1 MANSYK
7 DPYWSNLSAAAEKKL
22 NLPSGLLQNIVMH
35 GEKSNADQ
43 VSSAGAKTVYQIT
56 PTTRN
61 LVLKKYGVDAYSGD
75 QDAAM
80 AAGLLLQESLQRN
93 KGNIEAAVGE
103 YHGGTSR
110 KNWGPINQA
119 YRSRVMDAQGL
130 GTMNDLHQLVKG
142 YSKIT
147 PVAYN
152 GGSIKSNFASDIPA
166 ELRKF
171 SPSSN
176 QGNQQEDNLGSL
188 SDLDQLVKEA
198 KKTKDL
204 GTQPTI
210 TLQADSRGNFKP
222 FDWKAQQQQGV
233 KEEAKSAG
241 GTNPLESF
249 FMQGSKLGSGIL
261 QGFSY
266 ASDKIGE
273 GVNKVLG
280 TNLDTNSYNRVTKE
294 RKEAQ
299 DFYNERRKQAGQG
312 FDGWGLVGEIAS
324 TAPLIGGT
332 GGASLLSVLGRGGLQ
347 GAGIGA
353 TTFANDSNER
363 VSNIAGGAVGGA
375 AGGVI
380 AKKVGDVVRR
390 GVNAAQG
397 RLRPEV
403 ADIEKLAKDFNVR
416 TSAGDV
422 SGNPHIQRT
431 ETVLDRIPFIGTGK
445 FREGQQQEVAAAA
458 ESITEG
464 LRKKMTEVDYKSL
477 NKIQSAALSG
487 DKNAI
492 RIMDVVNKAGD
503 DSGKILQAA
512 AEIKNWRGQQLAS
525 QMYDRVAQLA
535 GNSKVE
541 ATKTMQAIDDTIA
554 SDSKT
559 IPNKELINEISNIKS
574 NWGDANNPQSFQ
586 ELRAARSRLGEL
598 VDEWGRQGKSTSA
611 LTKIRSAIDEDLAT
625 FARQSNKPKL
635 QLEYKRADSFYKELQ
650 TSKDKALANSMR
662 SQTPDEIY
670 NQFVKV
676 GKGDRAA
683 NFYKNLDPKGQA
695 ALRYEMANRALSK
708 ATNEN
713 KDIFSPAK
721 FALEFE
727 RLSEPYKSIF
737 NGADKAQMDGFVK
750 LMRHVEQAGQYS
762 SNPTNGSML
771 LLPTSGVA
779 AASSFV
785 ANPLSTTAGLT
796 FIYGMSKLFTT
807 EAGKK
812 ILLAARDLP
821 PNSPKMAN
829 LLKMAEK
836 LGTTTGANTANQ

>member
-1 MANSYK
+1 MALLILVFGVVQGASY
-7 DPYWSNLSAAAEKKL
+7 
-22 NLPSGLLQNIVMH
+22 V
-35 GEKSNADQ
+35 ADKI
-43 VSSAGAKTVYQIT
+43 S
-56 PTTRN
+56 
-61 LVLKKYGVDAYSGD
+61 
-75 QDAAM
+75 
-80 AAGLLLQESLQRN
+80 
-93 KGNIEAAVGE
+93 EAA
-103 YHGGTSR
+103 
-110 KNWGPINQA
+110 N
-119 YRSRVMDAQGL
+119 
-130 GTMNDLHQLVKG
+130 
-142 YSKIT
+142 
-147 PVAYN
+147 
-152 GGSIKSNFASDIPA
+152 
-166 ELRKF
+166 
-171 SPSSN
+171 
-176 QGNQQEDNLGSL
+176 NL
-188 SDLDQLVKEA
+188 
-198 KKTKDL
+198 
-204 GTQPTI
+204 
-210 TLQADSRGNFKP
+210 
-222 FDWKAQQQQGV
+222 
-233 KEEAKSAG
+233 
-241 GTNPLESF
+241 
-249 FMQGSKLGSGIL
+249 
-261 QGFSY
+261 
-266 ASDKIGE
+266 
-273 GVNKVLG
+273 LG
-280 TNLDTNSYNRVTKE
+280 TNLDTNSYNRVTQQ
-294 RKEAQ
+294 RKDVQ
-299 DFYNERRKQAGQG
+299 DFHNLRRQENGQG
-312 FDGWGLVGEIAS
+312 YDVARLGGQIAA
-324 TAPLIGGT
+324 TAPL
-332 GGASLLSVLGRGGLQ
+332 GALGRGYEGAAVLSRA
-347 GAGIGA
+347 GAGVAAQNAAVGAAIGGLG
-353 TTFANDSNER
+353 FAEDAKQRLTN
-363 VSNIAGGAVGGA
+363 AALGGVGGA
-375 AGGVI
+375 AGGII
-380 AKKVGDVVRR
+380 AKKVGDAVTR

-416 TSAGDV
+416 TSVGDI

-445 FREGQQQEVAAAA
+445 FREGQQQEVVAAA
-458 ESITEG
+458 ENITEG

-492 RIMDVVNKAGD
+492 RIMDVVNKVGD

-535 GNSKVE
+535 GNSKVQ

-559 IPNKELINEISNIKS
+559 IPNKELINEISSIKS
-574 NWGDANNPQSFQ
+574 NWGDSNNPQSFQ

-713 KDIFSPAK
+713 KDIFSPTK

-785 ANPLSTTAGLT
+785 ANPLSTTLWLNIHLWYVKV
-796 FIYGMSKLFTT
+796 IY
-807 EAGKK
+807 
-812 ILLAARDLP
+812 
-821 PNSPKMAN
+821 N
-829 LLKMAEK
+829 
-836 LGTTTGANTANQ
+836 